1 MEIRI
6 LGSFDLVGSAGVVDL
21 RGVKRRGLLA
31 CLVVHAGQPMSTD
44 RLVTE
49 LWGDRGSEGAT
60 RTVQTYVSQL
70 RKLLRGE
77 PASLD
82 TRPGGYVL
90 AVDPAVVDAYRFER
104 GVTAAVTEP
113 DSARRLAILDGSLGL
128 WQGPPLGEFAGAG
141 WADREATRLDG
152 LHLQALRRRYDT
164 LLDLDRA
171 VEVAAELEALV
182 RAHPLDEGLW
192 AQYMLAL
199 YRSGR
204 QADALGA
211 YQQARRH
218 LVDELGIDPGPE
230 LAELEHRILDHDPAL
245 ATSAGSA
252 TGVDSHRMSAR
263 GEVIAHSVSAY
274 GGELVKTKGEENARL
289 SAADRLPWGTVTLWF
304 SDIEGSTRAWEAT
317 PEEMS
322 RLLGDHDV
330 LLRAGVEAAG
340 GWVFKTVG
348 DAFHAAF
355 SDPLAAVEA
364 AVNVQRALAENDSRA
379 TAPVKVRIAVHT
391 GVCEERDG
399 DYFGRPV
406 NRVARLRAIA
416 HGGQTILSGV
426 TAQLIQDRLPGD
438 VGLLD
443 LGEHR
448 LKGLDRPERVCQLA
462 IEGLE
467 ERFPPLRSL
476 SRPRQLTNLG
486 IQPTSFIG
494 REQELGEL
502 GKLLATARMVTIVG
516 TGGAGKTRLAQQA
529 AVELLDGSDDGIW
542 LVELAGFSEPSRVA
556 GSVLR
561 ALGIREDK
569 TRETLEHLFTV
580 SEDREMLI
588 VLDNCEHV
596 IDGVAALCDQMLRRC
611 PHVRMLATS
620 REPLNIDGEHIFRL
634 DSLALPDELARRPD
648 DIARAESVQLF
659 VERAREHEQHFELNA
674 GNAKSVA
681 AICRRLDGIPL
692 ALELAAGRTH
702 TMSADQLLT
711 ALDQRFRVLTTG
723 PRTAAPRQQ
732 TLQAL
737 IDWSWQLLSEPEQAL
752 LARSAIFPA
761 SFDLDA
767 AHNVTGAE
775 GADVWDTWENVNA
788 LVAKS
793 LVQTTESGRYKLLET
808 VRDYAANKLAEHGA
822 DEAARLRTA
831 HRDYFLELVRGA
843 EPHLLGRER
852 PRWYERLS
860 QEYENLETAIHRSVV
875 DSDPRAGLE
884 MVVRLREFW
893 EARGLVLHAAEM
905 LITLLQ
911 QPGSTPDL
919 PLRCRALADCSSHLF
934 NSDDQALCS
943 RCSAEALALAEQLG
957 DPWLTAYA
965 LCVGQH
971 STSEAAQDLAEANR
985 ALAMARELDDPYLLS
1000 LALTRRSWRLHEAGA
1015 PEEMRADLE
1024 ENLVIVRAA
1033 GYQVRVAHALGNLA
1047 DLDVRTGYVS
1057 RARVRLEEA
1066 STILETSLDPP
1077 ADAMVHHNLGLVEL
1091 VEGNP
1096 TAARQNFTTGYAMAR
1111 RVGLHDHLAFAILGV
1126 ALASVEQPTQGAVL
1140 HGACDAVGA
1149 ATRDWALAPT
1159 EASLRDADRTR
1170 LRAALGD
1177 NAFDAAYERGRAMGL
1192 ADAIALAFHT
1202 SHHADEHV

>member
-6 LGSFDLVGSAGVVDL
+6 LGSFDVVGSAGVVDL

-44 RLVTE
+44 RLVSE
-49 LWGDRGSEGAT
+49 LWGDGGSEGAI

-90 AVDPAVVDAYRFER
+90 AVDPAVVDAYRFEQ

-113 DSARRLAILDGSLGL
+113 DPARRLAILDGSLAL

-141 WADREATRLDG
+141 WADREATRLDA

-171 VEVAAELEALV
+171 AEAAAELEALV
-182 RAHPLDEGLW
+182 RAHPLDERLW
-192 AQYMLAL
+192 AQFMLAL

-230 LAELEHRILDHDPAL
+230 LTELEHRILDHDPAL
-245 ATSAGSA
+245 ATSAGSP
-252 TGVDSHRMSAR
+252 TGVDSHGMSAR
-263 GEVIAHSVSAY
+263 GEVIEHSASAS
-274 GGELVKTKGEENARL
+274 GGELVKTKGEEDARL
-289 SAADRLPWGTVTLWF
+289 PAAEVLPSGTVTLWF

-317 PEEMS
+317 PEAMS
-322 RLLGDHDV
+322 RSLRDHDV

-340 GWVFKTVG
+340 GCVFKTVG

-355 SDPLAAVEA
+355 ADPLAAVEA
-364 AVNVQRALAENDSRA
+364 AVTVQRALAANESRA
-379 TAPVKVRIAVHT
+379 TAPVKVRIAIHT
-391 GVCEERDG
+391 GVCEVRDG

-406 NRVARLRAIA
+406 NRVARLEAIA

-426 TAQLIQDRLPGD
+426 TAQLIQDRLPAD

-448 LKGLDRPERVCQLA
+448 LKDLDRPERVSQLA

-467 ERFPPLRSL
+467 ETFPLLRSL
-476 SRPRQLTNLG
+476 SRPTQLTNLD

-502 GKLLATARMVTIVG
+502 RSLLATARMVTIVG

-529 AVELLDGSDDGIW
+529 AVDLLDGSDDGIW
-542 LVELAGFSEPSRVA
+542 LVELAAFSEPNRVA

-569 TRETLEHLFTV
+569 TRETLEHVVTV

-596 IDGVAALCDQMLRRC
+596 IDGVATLCDQLLRRC
-611 PHVRMLATS
+611 PDVRVLATS
-620 REPLNIDGEHIFRL
+620 REPLNIDGEHVFRL
-634 DSLALPDELARRPD
+634 HSLALPDEPAGRPD

-659 VERAREHEQHFELNA
+659 VERAREHDQHFELTA

-692 ALELAAGRTH
+692 ALELAAARTH
-702 TMSADQLLT
+702 TMSVDQLLT

-767 AHNVTGAE
+767 AHNITGAE
-775 GADVWDTWENVNA
+775 GADVWDTWENLNA

-808 VRDYAANKLAEHGA
+808 VRNYAANKLAEHGA

-860 QEYENLETAIHRSVV
+860 QEYENLETAIHGSV
-875 DSDPRAGLE
+875 DSDPQAGQE

-893 EARGLVLHAAEM
+893 EARGLLLHAAEM

-911 QPGSTPDL
+911 QPDSTPDL

-934 NSDDQALCS
+934 ASDDQALCS

-971 STSEAAQDLAEANR
+971 PTSEAARDLAEANR
-985 ALAMARELDDPYLLS
+985 GLAMARDLDDPYLLS
-1000 LALTRRSWRLHEAGA
+1000 LALTRRSWRLEEAGA
-1015 PEEMRADLE
+1015 PEKSRVDLE
-1024 ENLVIVRAA
+1024 ENLLIARAA
-1033 GYQVRVAHALGNLA
+1033 GYQVRVAHALVNLA

-1066 STILETSLDPP
+1066 STILETWLDPP
-1077 ADAMVHHNLGLVEL
+1077 ADAMVHHNLGLVDL

-1111 RVGLHDHLAFAILGV
+1111 RLGLHDHLPFAILGV
-1126 ALASVEQPTQGAVL
+1126 ALASVEQPTQAAVL
-1140 HGACDAVGA
+1140 HGACDAVGG

-1159 EASLRDADRTR
+1159 EAWLRDADRTR
-1170 LRAALGD
+1170 LRAALGND
-1177 NAFDAAYERGRAMGL
+1177 AFDAAYERGRAMGR

-1202 SHHADEHV
+1202 SQHADEHV